1 MRKRLPGPSGVQ
13 NLGTSSMEKF
23 ALISRQLAAFI
34 TVAIRGGS
42 RDRVLGAILVVGL
55 LLLFTTPVVAL
66 FSMRQVVALATSYS
80 LSIIGL
86 MGLLLTLFMAMG
98 LLTRDLEQRN
108 VYTVCS
114 LPISR
119 TVYLFGKFLG
129 LAVLIL
135 IAIAILGC
143 FAAGAL
149 FVLERLNPGEPT
161 VGWNGFFIGLWF
173 QYWVFL
179 ILGAITLLFS
189 TVATSNFLPLALSV
203 GIYFGSYSTEAVRYF
218 LLRGGGKER
227 MGPLVKLF
235 GNLVYWILPNFSA
248 FDLKSQ
254 AVYGLAIN
262 TKELMLTQLY
272 GFGHL
277 GVILVLA
284 TVAFARREFL

>member
-1 MRKRLPGPSGVQ
+1 MGKV
-13 NLGTSSMEKF
+13 
-23 ALISRQLAAFI
+23 ALISRQLAAFV
-34 TVAIRGGS
+34 TVAIKGGV

-66 FSMRQVVALATSYS
+66 FSMRQVVALAASYS
-80 LSIIGL
+80 LSIISL
-86 MGLLLTLFMAMG
+86 MSLLLTLFMAMG
-98 LLTRDLEQRN
+98 LMARDLEQRS

-129 LAVLIL
+129 LAILIL

-149 FVLERLNPGEPT
+149 FVLERLNPGGPP
-161 VGWNGFFIGLWF
+161 VSWSGLFIGLWF

-218 LLRGGGKER
+218 LLRGGGQEH
-227 MGPLVKLF
+227 MGPVVKLF

-248 FDLKSQ
+248 FDLKAQ

-262 TKELMLTQLY
+262 GKDILLTQLY
-272 GFGHL
+272 GIGYL
-277 GVILVLA
+277 GVIIVLA
-284 TVAFARREFL
+284 MIAFSRREFL

>member
-1 MRKRLPGPSGVQ
+1 MG
-13 NLGTSSMEKF
+13 KF
-23 ALISRQLAAFI
+23 TLVNRQLTSFV
-34 TVAIRGGS
+34 TVAIKGGV

-98 LLTRDLEQRN
+98 LLARDLEQRSI
-108 VYTVCS
+108 YTVCS

-119 TVYLFGKFLG
+119 TVYLLGKFLG
-129 LAVLIL
+129 LALLIL

-149 FVLERLNPGEPT
+149 FLLERMNPGEPS
-161 VGWNGFFIGLWF
+161 VGWSAFFIGLWL
-173 QYWVFL
+173 QYWIFL
-179 ILGAITLLFS
+179 IVGAITLLFS

-218 LLRGGGKER
+218 LLRGGGQEK
-227 MGPLVKLF
+227 MGPVVKLF

-254 AVYGLAIN
+254 AVYGLAVN
-262 TKELMLTQLY
+262 TKEILLTQLY
-272 GFGHL
+272 GIGYL
-277 GVILVLA
+277 GVILSLA
-284 TVAFARREFL
+284 IVAFSRREFL

>member
-1 MRKRLPGPSGVQ
+1 
-13 NLGTSSMEKF
+13 MEK
-23 ALISRQLAAFI
+23 ATLISRQLAAFI
-34 TVAIRGGS
+34 AVAIKGGV

-66 FSMRQVVALATSYS
+66 FSMRQVVALAASYS

-86 MGLLLTLFMAMG
+86 MSLLLTLFMAMG
-98 LLTRDLEQRN
+98 LMARDLEQRS
-108 VYTVCS
+108 VYTICS

-129 LAVLIL
+129 LAILIL
-135 IAIAILGC
+135 IAIAILGF

-149 FVLERLNPGEPT
+149 FVLERLNPGGPP
-161 VGWNGFFIGLWF
+161 VSWSGFFIGLWF

-179 ILGAITLLFS
+179 IVGAITLLFS

-218 LLRGGGKER
+218 LLSDSGQER
-227 MGPLVKLF
+227 MGPVVKVF
-235 GNLVYWILPNFSA
+235 GRLVYWILPNFSA
-248 FDLKSQ
+248 FDLKAQ

-262 TKELMLTQLY
+262 GKEIVLTQLY
-272 GFGHL
+272 GIGYL

-284 TVAFARREFL
+284 MIAFSRREFL